1 MLPHIIQSQIDD
13 AKAHALGLR
22 EAAGMCSNEK
32 AALKTRLL
40 SAAQALEDVC
50 KLATQL
56 GEQAILNRDT
66 IINRR
71 AS

>member
-1 MLPHIIQSQIDD
+1 MLPHIITSQIDE
-13 AKAHALGLR
+13 AKAHAPGLR
-22 EAAGMCSNEK
+22 EAAGVCSAEQT
-32 AALKTRLL
+32 ALKTRLL
-40 SAAQALEDVC
+40 GAAQAIEDVC

-66 IINRR
+66 IINRM